1 MTGIQLR
8 TLHMIPTMCNME
20 RASRLRGGVVEGVDT
35 VAGEGGPKAPQPEVE
50 ANTHKATSL
59 QSPPE
64 VEAR

>member
-1 MTGIQLR
+1 
-8 TLHMIPTMCNME
+8 MCNME

-50 ANTHKATSL
+50 ASTHKATSL